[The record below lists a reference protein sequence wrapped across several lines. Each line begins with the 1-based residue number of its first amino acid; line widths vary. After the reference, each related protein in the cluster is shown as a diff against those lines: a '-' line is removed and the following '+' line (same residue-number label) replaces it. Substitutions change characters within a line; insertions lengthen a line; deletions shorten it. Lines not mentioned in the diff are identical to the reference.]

1 MKNSIGVRRSSLFSI
16 KMHIWL
22 LHFLGQ
28 LHVLRSKKW
37 QKLIAC
43 NPLYHMHFHMHRCH
57 FEMRQI
63 IGCDWDTYTHEKKW
77 QFVKLFSVLTKA
89 KQEKKWKEIC
99 IFRLKH
105 AQEVVGHQLIYYSC
119 KLIVDLLGNLIVDN
133 WQYEANKKKQTN
145 PAQWLTTTKKISHK
159 KLEFNRRQSW
169 WFAIDKLFAEYQA

>member
-1 MKNSIGVRRSSLFSI
+1 
-16 KMHIWL
+16 MHIWL

-133 WQYEANKKKQTN
+133 WQYEANKKKTD
-145 PAQWLTTTKKISHK
+145 
-159 KLEFNRRQSW
+159 QSGPMTDNNKEHQSQETW
-169 WFAIDKLFAEYQA
+169 IQQATELMICNW